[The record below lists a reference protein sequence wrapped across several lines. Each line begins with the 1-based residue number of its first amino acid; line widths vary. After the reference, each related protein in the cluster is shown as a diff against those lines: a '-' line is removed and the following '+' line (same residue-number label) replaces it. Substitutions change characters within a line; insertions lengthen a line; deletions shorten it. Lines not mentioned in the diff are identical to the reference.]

1 MSFFKEIPQILSEF
15 SKTQKLL
22 ALILLLFTIVII
34 TIAPSL
40 ISAITMDRNELENK
54 INTKQAEIEN
64 LKSSIF
70 ELDSLVRSNQQ
81 NCTNEILKR
90 EYEFLQMLEELKQD
104 VKKNQVTPNLVF
116 ENLEKNNFTTDS
128 IMVLEK
134 KPRIRYSPVVLKIEQ
149 FEKKIRAQSLS
160 EPLPN

>member
-34 TIAPSL
+34 TISPSL
-40 ISAITMDRNELENK
+40 ISAITMDRKELEQKIDNK
-54 INTKQAEIEN
+54 QNEIQN
-64 LKSSIF
+64 LRNSIF
-70 ELDSLVRSNQQ
+70 QLDSLVRTNQK

-90 EYEFLQMLEELKQD
+90 EEEFLQMLDELKND
-104 VKKNQVTPNLVF
+104 ALKTGGNNLVF
-116 ENLEKNNFTTDS
+116 ENFEKDTIQTDS
-128 IMVLEK
+128 SFTIKEK
-134 KPRIRYSPVVLKIEQ
+134 PKNIPSLMILKIEK
-149 FEKKIRAQSLS
+149 FEKKIRAQNLS